1 MKVLWTPTAR
11 VTYLEILGYLLESWS
26 EKDVLKFN
34 SKVEKTI
41 ERIQKNPGL
50 FVALNKNQNI
60 RKGFV
65 VKQISLVY
73 KVLSEKNEIHLI
85 TFWDNRRNPNDLKF

>member
-11 VTYLEILGYLLESWS
+11 VTYLEILEYLLASWS
-26 EKDVLKFN
+26 VKDVLKFN

-50 FVALNKNQNI
+50 FVALNKYQNI

>member
-11 VTYLEILGYLLESWS
+11 VTYLEILEYLAESWS
-26 EKDVLKFN
+26 AKEVLKFN

-41 ERIQKNPGL
+41 SRIQKNPGL
-50 FVALNKNQNI
+50 FVALTQNRNI
-60 RKGFV
+60 RKGFI

-73 KVLSEKNEIHLI
+73 KVVAEKDEIHLI
-85 TFWDNRRNPNDLKF
+85 SFWDNRRNPNDLKY

>member
-11 VTYLEILGYLLESWS
+11 VSYLKILEYLADHLSAKE
-26 EKDVLKFN
+26 VLKFN
-34 SKVEKTI
+34 RKVEKTI
-41 ERIQKNPGL
+41 MQIQKNPGL
-50 FVALNKNQNI
+50 FVALNKSQNI

-73 KVLSEKNEIHLI
+73 KVLPEKNEIHLI